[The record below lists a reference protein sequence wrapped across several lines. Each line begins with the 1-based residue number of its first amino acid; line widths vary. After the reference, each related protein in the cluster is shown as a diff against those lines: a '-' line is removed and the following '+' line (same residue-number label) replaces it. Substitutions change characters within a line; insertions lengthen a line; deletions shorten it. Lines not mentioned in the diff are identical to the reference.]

1 MSEFTAESR
10 TPGDEQATPPRGQ
23 AAGAEQAAEASPEES
38 AVGVL
43 EALVAERTGD
53 LQRLQAE
60 YANYK
65 KRVDRD
71 RSVAREKGV
80 ESVVREML
88 PVLDAINVAEQAGEL
103 HGGFEAVV
111 NELKRVTSK
120 FGLESFGAVGEEF
133 DPHKHDALMQMPVPG
148 AVPLTIAQVIQLGF
162 ALDEQVIRPARVAV
176 VAPGSE
182 NLPVEGDADEPT
194 DVNSE
199 QSNQ

>member
-1 MSEFTAESR
+1 MSEFTAEGR
-10 TPGDEQATPPRGQ
+10 TPGDDQATATPPMGQ
-23 AAGAEQAAEASPEES
+23 TAAPSPEGS
-38 AVGVL
+38 PVDL
-43 EALVAERTGD
+43 EALVAERTSD

-80 ESVVREML
+80 EAVVRELL
-88 PVLDAINVAEQAGEL
+88 PVFDAINVAEQAGEL

-111 NELKRVTSK
+111 NELRRITGK
-120 FGLESFGAVGEEF
+120 FGLEAFGAAGEEF

-148 AVPLTIAQVIQLGF
+148 ATPLTIAQVIQLGF
-162 ALDEQVIRPARVAV
+162 ALNEQLIRPARVAV
-176 VAPGSE
+176 VAPGSQDM
-182 NLPVEGDADEPT
+182 PAEGLADESAG

-199 QSNQ
+199 QTNQ